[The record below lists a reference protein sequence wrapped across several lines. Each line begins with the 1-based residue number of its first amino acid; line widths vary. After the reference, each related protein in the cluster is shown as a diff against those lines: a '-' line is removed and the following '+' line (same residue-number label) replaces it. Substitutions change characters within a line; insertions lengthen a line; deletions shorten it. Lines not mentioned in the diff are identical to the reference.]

1 MKRKPEAQTSVRLSF
16 HPKGEDN
23 MSKVIVRF
31 LAILGALWLVAMVI
45 MIVAVIGSKG
55 KVPDKTILEANFEQ
69 ALPEDIPETPT
80 AKLMLSER
88 ATVRDVIDALD
99 RGADD
104 ERVVGLV
111 AKIGVA
117 PLGMAKVQEIREA
130 VQRFRAHKKFAVAYS
145 ETFGEFGPGNSAYYL
160 ATAFDQIYL
169 QPSGDIGLTGIIMES
184 PFIKG
189 TLGKLGMTFHGDHRY
204 EYKNA
209 LNALTETKYTAPHK
223 EAMTAIMTSW
233 FNQMKEGICQA
244 RQIAPEKFPALVD
257 AGPYLG
263 KEAVDA
269 KLVDGV
275 AYRDEVYSQA
285 KNKAGGRAEFLY
297 LGKYLDRAGR
307 PHDRGKAIALIF
319 GVGGVTRGKSDYDP
333 VQGSVNMGSDTVAG
347 AIRAAAADKDVKA
360 ILFRVDSPGGSYV
373 ASDTIWR
380 EVVLARKAGKPVI
393 VSMGDLAGSGGYFVA
408 MAADKIVAQ
417 PGTITASIGV
427 LGGKMLTSGLWDKVG
442 LSWDEVHQGNN
453 ATMFTGT
460 KDYTPA
466 EWARFEA
473 WLDRVYVDFTG
484 KVAEG
489 RKLSKEKVL
498 EIAKGRI
505 WSGQDAKN
513 LGLVDELGGYDTA
526 LKLAR
531 KAAGIPDGED
541 VKIVVYPRPKT
552 FFQSLVQRQGA
563 DNSDKEALGQTLAR
577 ILETVQ
583 PVARQLD
590 AAGINRKDQDDVL
603 RMPLVEA
610 GK

>member
-1 MKRKPEAQTSVRLSF
+1 
-16 HPKGEDN
+16 
-23 MSKVIVRF
+23 MSKAIVRF
-31 LAILGALWLVAMVI
+31 LAILGALWLITMVI
-45 MIVAVIGSKG
+45 LIFFVIGSKG

-69 ALPEDIPETPT
+69 ALPEEIPDTPT
-80 AKLMLSER
+80 AKFMNGQRTTL
-88 ATVRDVIDALD
+88 RDVVDAID
-99 RGADD
+99 RGASDD
-104 ERVVGLV
+104 RVVGMV
-111 AKIGVA
+111 AKIGAA

-130 VQRFRAHKKFAVAYS
+130 VERFRAHKKFAIAYA
-145 ETFGEFGPGNSAYYL
+145 ETFGEFGPGNGAYYL
-160 ATAFDQIYL
+160 ATSFDQIYL

-184 PFIKG
+184 PFVKG
-189 TLGKLGMTFHGDHRY
+189 TLSKLGITFHGDHRY

-209 LNALTETKYTAPHK
+209 LNFFTETKFTEPHK
-223 EAMTAIMTSW
+223 EAMTAVMTSW
-233 FNQMKEGICQA
+233 FNQMKDGICQA
-244 RQIAPEKFPALVD
+244 RQIAPEKFQGIVD

-263 KEAVDA
+263 QEAVSA

-275 AYRDEVYSQA
+275 AYRDEVYNNA
-285 KNKAGGRAEFLY
+285 RAKAGARAQFLY
-297 LGKYLDRAGR
+297 LDKYLDRAGR
-307 PHDRGKAIALIF
+307 PHDSGKKIALVF

-333 VQGSVNMGSDTVAG
+333 VQGSQNMGSDTVAG
-347 AIRAAAADKDVKA
+347 AIRAAAQDKDVKA

-380 EVVLARKAGKPVI
+380 EVVNARKAGKPVI

-442 LSWDEVHQGNN
+442 LTWDEVHQGSN

-460 KDYTPA
+460 QDYTPA

-484 KVAEG
+484 KVADG

-498 EIAKGRI
+498 QIAKGRI

-526 LKLAR
+526 LNLAK
-531 KAAGIPDGED
+531 KAAGIADGDD
-541 VKIVVYPRPKT
+541 VKIVEYPRPKT
-552 FFQSLVQRQGA
+552 LLQSLLQRAGA
-563 DNSDKEALGQTLAR
+563 DNSDKEAVGQTLVR
-577 ILETVQ
+577 VLEVVQ
-583 PVARQLD
+583 PVARKLD
-590 AAGINRKDQDDVL
+590 AAGINRKDDQDEVL
-603 RMPLVEA
+603 RMPEIES
-610 GK
+610 K

>member
-1 MKRKPEAQTSVRLSF
+1 
-16 HPKGEDN
+16 

-45 MIVAVIGSKG
+45 MILAVIGFKG
-55 KVPDKTILEANFEQ
+55 KVPEKTILEANFEQ
-69 ALPEDIPETPT
+69 ALPEDIPDSPT
-80 AKLMLSER
+80 AKLVMSER
-88 ATVRDVIDALD
+88 PTVRDVVDAID

-104 ERVVGLV
+104 DRVVGMV
-111 AKIGVA
+111 AKIGAA

-130 VQRFRAHKKFAVAYS
+130 VQRFRAHKKFAIAYA
-145 ETFGEFGPGNSAYYL
+145 ETFGEFGPGNGAYYL

-189 TLGKLGMTFHGDHRY
+189 TLAKLGVTFHGDHRY

-209 LNALTETKYTAPHK
+209 LNFYTETKYTPPHK
-223 EAMTAIMTSW
+223 EAMTAIMTAW

-244 RQIAPEKFPALVD
+244 RQIAPEKFQALVD

-285 KNKAGGRAEFLY
+285 KSKAGARAQFLY
-297 LGKYLDRAGR
+297 LEKYLDRAGR
-307 PHDRGKAIALIF
+307 PHDSGKKIALVF
-319 GVGGVTRGKSDYDP
+319 GVGGVTRGKSAYDP
-333 VQGSVNMGSDTVAG
+333 VQGSQIMGSDTVAG

-380 EVVLARKAGKPVI
+380 EVVNARQAGKPVI

-442 LSWDEVHQGNN
+442 LSWDEVHEGNN

-484 KVAEG
+484 KVADG
-489 RKLSKEKVL
+489 RKLPKEKVL
-498 EIAKGRI
+498 QIAKGRI

-526 LKLAR
+526 LKLAK
-531 KAAGIPDGED
+531 KAADIGDSED
-541 VKIVVYPRPKT
+541 VRIVVYPRPKT
-552 FFQSLVQRQGA
+552 FFQSLLQRQGA

-577 ILETVQ
+577 ILEVVQ

-590 AAGINRKDQDDVL
+590 AAGINRKDEDQEDVL
-603 RMPLVEA
+603 RMPVMES
-610 GK
+610 K

>member
-1 MKRKPEAQTSVRLSF
+1 
-16 HPKGEDN
+16 
-23 MSKVIVRF
+23 MSKVVVRF
-31 LAILGALWLVAMVI
+31 LAILGALWLIGLVIMVAMVL
-45 MIVAVIGSKG
+45 GSKG
-55 KVPDKTILEANFEQ
+55 RVPAKTILEADLEQ
-69 ALPEDIPETPT
+69 PFVEYAPETPT
-80 AKLMLSER
+80 AKLMLSDR
-88 ATVRDVIDALD
+88 VTLRDVIDAID
-99 RGADD
+99 RGATDD
-104 ERVVGLV
+104 RVVGLV
-111 AKIGVA
+111 ARVGATKM
-117 PLGMAKVQEIREA
+117 GMAKTQEIREA
-130 VQRFRAHKKFAVAYS
+130 VERFRAHKKFAVAYS
-145 ETFGEFGPGNSAYYL
+145 ETFGEFGPGNGAYYL

-169 QPSGDIGLTGIIMES
+169 QPSGDIGLTGVLMET

-189 TLGKLGMTFHGDHRY
+189 TLSKLGMSFHGDHRY

-209 LNALTETKYTAPHK
+209 LNTFTETKYTAPHK
-223 EAMTAIMTSW
+223 EAMTAIMSSW
-233 FNQMKEGICQA
+233 FNQMKEGICET
-244 RQIAPEKFPALVD
+244 RKIAPDKFQALVD

-263 KEAVDA
+263 QEAVTA

-275 AYRDEVYSQA
+275 AYRDQVYDEV
-285 KNKAGGRAEFLY
+285 KKKAGGNADLLY
-297 LGKYLDRAGR
+297 LGKYLERAGR
-307 PHDRGKAIALIF
+307 PHEHGKQIALIF

-333 VQGSVNMGSDTVAG
+333 VQGNQNMGSETVAA
-347 AIRAAAADKDVKA
+347 AIRAAVADKDVKA

-380 EVVLARKAGKPVI
+380 EVVNAHKANKPVI

-408 MAADKIVAQ
+408 MTADKIVAQ

-427 LGGKMLTSGLWDKVG
+427 LGGKVLSSGFWNKIG
-442 LSWDEVHQGNN
+442 LSWDEVHSGAN

-460 KDYTPA
+460 QDYTPA

-489 RKLSKEKVL
+489 RKLPKEKVL

-526 LKLAR
+526 LKLAK
-531 KAAGIPDGED
+531 KAAGIPESDE

-552 FFQSLVQRQGA
+552 FLQTLLQHGGPE
-563 DNSDKEALGQTLAR
+563 NSDKEAVAQTLGR
-577 ILETVQ
+577 ILQDVQ

-590 AAGINRKDQDDVL
+590 AIGVNRKSQEDVL
-603 RMPLVEA
+603 RMPEVMP

>member
-1 MKRKPEAQTSVRLSF
+1 
-16 HPKGEDN
+16 

-45 MIVAVIGSKG
+45 MIVAVIGTKG
-55 KVPDKTILEANFEQ
+55 KVPEKTILEANFEN
-69 ALPEDIPETPT
+69 ALPEDVPDSPT
-80 AKLMLSER
+80 AKLMNSER
-88 ATVRDVIDALD
+88 STVRDVVDAID
-99 RGADD
+99 RGASDD
-104 ERVVGLV
+104 RVVGMV
-111 AKIGVA
+111 AKIGAA

-130 VQRFRAHKKFAVAYS
+130 VQRFRAHKKFAIAFA
-145 ETFGEFGPGNSAYYL
+145 ETFGEFGPGNGSYYL

-169 QPSGDIGLTGIIMES
+169 QPSGDIGLTGVIMES

-189 TLGKLGMTFHGDHRY
+189 TLSKLGVTFHGDHRY

-209 LNALTETKYTAPHK
+209 LNFFTEPKYTPPHK
-223 EAMTAIMTSW
+223 EAMTAIMMSW

-244 RQIAPEKFPALVD
+244 RQIAPEKFQAIVD

-275 AYRDEVYSQA
+275 AYRDQIYSQA
-285 KNKAGGRAEFLY
+285 RSKAGQRAQFLY
-297 LGKYLDRAGR
+297 LDKYLDRAGR
-307 PHDRGKAIALIF
+307 PHESGKQIALVF

-333 VQGSVNMGSDTVAG
+333 VQGSSNMGSDTVAG
-347 AIRAAAADKDVKA
+347 AIRAATADKDVKA

-380 EVVLARKAGKPVI
+380 EVVNARQAGKPVI

-427 LGGKMLTSGLWDKVG
+427 LGGKMLTSGFWDKLG

-460 KDYTPA
+460 KDYSPA

-489 RKLSKEKVL
+489 RKLPKEKVL
-498 EIAKGRI
+498 QIAKGRI

-526 LKLAR
+526 LNLAK
-531 KAAGIPDGED
+531 KAANIPDGDD
-541 VKIVVYPRPKT
+541 VRIVVYPRQKT
-552 FFQSLVQRQGA
+552 FLQSLLQRQGA
-563 DNSDKEALGQTLAR
+563 DNSDKEAVRQTLAR
-577 ILETVQ
+577 ILQVVQ
-583 PVARQLD
+583 PVARKLE
-590 AAGINRKDQDDVL
+590 AAGINRKDDDQDEVL
-603 RMPLVEA
+603 RMPMLES
-610 GK
+610 K

>member
-1 MKRKPEAQTSVRLSF
+1 
-16 HPKGEDN
+16 
-23 MSKVIVRF
+23 MSKLIVRF
-31 LAILGALWLVAMVI
+31 LAILGALWLIGLVI
-45 MIVAVIGSKG
+45 VLIFVIGSKG
-55 KVPDKTILEANFEQ
+55 KVPSKTILEANLEQ
-69 ALPEDIPETPT
+69 PLAEDIPETPS
-80 AKLMLSER
+80 AKLMLTDR
-88 ATVRDVIDALD
+88 HTVRDVVDAID
-99 RGADD
+99 RGASDD
-104 ERVVGLV
+104 RVVGMV
-111 AKIGVA
+111 ANIGAA
-117 PLGMAKVQEIREA
+117 PIGLAQVQEIREA
-130 VQRFRAHKKFAVAYS
+130 VERFRAHKKFAVAYS
-145 ETFGEFGPGNSAYYL
+145 ETFGEFGPGNGAYYL

-209 LNALTETKYTAPHK
+209 LNMLTETKFTAPHK

-233 FNQMKEGICQA
+233 FNQMKDGICQA
-244 RQIAPEKFPALVD
+244 RQIAPDKFQSLVD

-275 AYRDEVYSQA
+275 AYRDEVYDRV
-285 KNKAGGRAEFLY
+285 KKKGGEGAELLY
-297 LGKYLDRAGR
+297 LEKYLDRAGR
-307 PHDRGKAIALIF
+307 PHQHGKKIALVF
-319 GVGGVTRGKSDYDP
+319 GVGDVTRGKSDYDP
-333 VQGSVNMGSDTVAG
+333 VQGSQNMGSETVAG
-347 AIRAAAADKDVKA
+347 ALRAAAADKDVKA

-380 EVVLARKAGKPVI
+380 AVVQARKAGKPVI

-427 LGGKMLTSGLWDKVG
+427 LGGKMLTSGLWDKIG

-460 KDYTPA
+460 HDYTPA

-484 KVAEG
+484 KVADG
-489 RKLSKEKVL
+489 RKLPKEKVL

-526 LKLAR
+526 LKLAK
-531 KAAGIPDGED
+531 KAAGIPETDD

-552 FFQSLVQRQGA
+552 LLQSLIQRQGA
-563 DNSDKEALGQTLAR
+563 DNSDKEAVAQTLAR
-577 ILETVQ
+577 ILQDVQ
-583 PVARQLD
+583 PVARELN
-590 AAGINRKDQDDVL
+590 AVGINRKEKDQDDIL
-603 RMPLVEA
+603 RMPELEV